1 MRRQPMR
8 PVFISVLLAMAG
20 CSNFAEYSGIPSA
33 GVVLVDPDELA
44 VIGCL
49 GEVEGARVVC
59 PAGPWG
65 DFFVTATTGEL
76 HRFNAVTMSQ
86 DTSFTVGSGSSAG
99 YCAAAYIPGK
109 NTLYVVGAQ
118 GEILEVSAATNTV
131 RDIFTAGS
139 SPSFMVTSRNGDY
152 VYAADPVNNRIHG
165 IRTTSNQVLKTC
177 AYNRTPT
184 VLCSNPWGADTLLV
198 ATDDPSGYAYIQPM
212 APPSPPLRARLSP
225 VSDMAVSSQLG
236 LIAAAHP
243 GYGQDHGTVSVIDT
257 LCPMNIRETFVVP
270 GDPTRLTMDQAQ
282 MNLFILTSLSPGQ
295 TAVYSYN
302 FGARLITDS
311 LFLTGTPVDMA
322 LAGGC
327 LVVLTY

>member
-1 MRRQPMR
+1 MR
-8 PVFISVLLAMAG
+8 PVSTAVLLALAG
-20 CSNFAEYSGIPSA
+20 CSNFTEYSGIPSA
-33 GVVLVDPDELA
+33 GVILVDPDELA

-49 GEVEGARVVC
+49 GEVEGASAVC

-76 HRFNAVTMSQ
+76 HRFNAVTMSL
-86 DTSFTVGSGSSAG
+86 DTSFTIGPGSSAG

-131 RDIFTAGS
+131 KDIFTAGS

-152 VYAADPVNNRIHG
+152 VYMADPVNNRIHG

-177 AYNRTPT
+177 SYTRTPT
-184 VLCSNPWGADTLLV
+184 VLCNNPWGADTLLV
-198 ATDDPSGYAYIQPM
+198 ATNDPSGYAYIQPM
-212 APPSPPLRARLSP
+212 APPSPAFRARLSP

-236 LIAAAHP
+236 LMTAAHP

-257 LCPMNIRETFVVP
+257 LYLMSIRETFAIP
-270 GDPTRLTMDQAQ
+270 GHPSRLAVDQAQ

-302 FGARLITDS
+302 FGARVITDS

-322 LAGGC
+322 LAGGL
-327 LVVLTY
+327 LVVITY